1 MVSEVGAVNEALLRR
16 RIRYSTADNDLVDG
30 GETTTLNCGH

>member
-16 RIRYSTADNDLVDG
+16 RIRYSTADNDLG
-30 GETTTLNCGH
+30 GETTTLNYGH